1 MHLGSGMVKTTR
13 KVFDESIR
21 HGSKADLQ
29 SLTHSPA
36 DSLLRKLC
44 ASCHLGQDKQRH
56 GIDDTR
62 DRGGGCLA
70 CHLQPQNQG
79 LHPALSARV
88 GDGRCFGCHSR
99 SGRIALNYSGL
110 AEVESAMAP
119 ASTQYSQLLDGRLV
133 EHRAADIHQRA
144 GMSCIDCHTSK
155 DVMGASTTGH
165 NIASTVDIGC
175 QDCHNNQQPAVSLD
189 QFPPELEFFK
199 ARIPFATLP
208 GQKFLVTANQSTP
221 LWNIELRDQHLFLHR
236 KLDNQLLEIPQWRA
250 ASHQLQ
256 EEHQRL
262 HCDSCHSQ
270 WAPQCNGCHLQYDE
284 AQEQWDH
291 VDKQITAGRWIET
304 RWDIHNDLPGLG
316 VDQADQIRPFIPGM
330 ILTIEHP
337 AWQTQKFKRVFSAL
351 SPHTSGA
358 ARDCDSCH
366 GSSQALGLGAGVLKM
381 TTDGWQFTPEKKILD
396 DLLPA
401 DAWTTINGK
410 RQGMATQAGA
420 RPLNRA
426 EILRVLNAD
435 INKPR

>member
-1 MHLGSGMVKTTR
+1 MHRGTGMVKTTR
-13 KVFDESIR
+13 RVFDESTQ
-21 HGSKADLQ
+21 HGSNADLQ

-56 GIDDTR
+56 GIDESR

-70 CHLQPQNQG
+70 CHLQPQNQDQ
-79 LHPALSARV
+79 HPALSARV

-110 AEVESAMAP
+110 AEVESALTP
-119 ASTQYSQLLDGRLV
+119 ATTQLSQLLDGRLV
-133 EHRAADIHQRA
+133 EHRAADIHQQA
-144 GMSCIDCHTSK
+144 GMSCIDCHTTK
-155 DVMGASTTGH
+155 DVMGADTTEDH
-165 NIASTVDIGC
+165 IASSVDIGC
-175 QDCHNNQQPAVSLD
+175 QDCHANQQPMVTLE
-189 QFPPELEFFK
+189 QFPSELEFFK
-199 ARIPFATLP
+199 ARIPFTILP
-208 GQKFLVTANQSTP
+208 GQGFLVTANQATP
-221 LWNIELRDQHLFLHR
+221 LWNIEMRGERLFLHR
-236 KLDNQLLEIPQWRA
+236 KLDKQILEIPQWKTL
-250 ASHQLQ
+250 SHQLQ

-270 WAPQCNGCHLQYDE
+270 WAPQCNGCHIQYD
-284 AQEQWDH
+284 ASQDQWDH
-291 VDKQITAGRWIET
+291 VEKQVTTGRWIET

-316 VDQADQIRPFIPGM
+316 VDHNNQIRPFIPGM

-337 AWQTQKFKRVFSAL
+337 AWQTGKFKRIFSAL

-358 ARDCDSCH
+358 PRTCDSCH
-366 GSSQALGLGAGVLKM
+366 RSSQALGLGEGVVKM
-381 TTDGWQFTPEKKILD
+381 TPDGWKFSAEKKILD

-401 DAWTTINGK
+401 DAWTTINAE
-410 RQGMATQAGA
+410 RQGIATQAGA

-435 INKPR
+435 INTTP